1 MTPLKIPVGIS
12 DFKKLR
18 ENGYYYIDKSGLI
31 ADLLTNN
38 SEVTLITRPR
48 RFGKTLAMSMLA
60 NFFDIRKK
68 TQNLFTGLQIE
79 SRPDLCQA
87 WMNQFPTLFLT
98 FKDVDGLD
106 YAFRRMCRC
115 LASTMRQ
122 ARNGWSRGYRR
133 SICRSTT

>member
-68 TQNLFTGLQIE
+68 SQNLFTGLQIE

-87 WMNQFPTLFLT
+87 WM
-98 FKDVDGLD
+98 
-106 YAFRRMCRC
+106 RMKTGHSLSDSQILLLYSWLSRI
-115 LASTMRQ
+115 M
-122 ARNGWSRGYRR
+122 ARW
-133 SICRSTT
+133 

>member
-12 DFKKLR
+12 DLKKLR
-18 ENGYYYIDKSGLI
+18 EDGYYYIDKSGLI

-68 TQNLFTGLQIE
+68 KPE
-79 SRPDLCQA
+79 SFYRTSNRISSRSMPGMDESISNALSDL
-87 WMNQFPTLFLT
+87 
-98 FKDVDGLD
+98 
-106 YAFRRMCRC
+106 
-115 LASTMRQ
+115 
-122 ARNGWSRGYRR
+122 
-133 SICRSTT
+133 

>member
-60 NFFDIRKK
+60 NFLIFEKK
-68 TQNLFTGLQIE
+68 PE
-79 SRPDLCQA
+79 SFYRTSNRISSRSMPGMDESISNALSDL
-87 WMNQFPTLFLT
+87 
-98 FKDVDGLD
+98 
-106 YAFRRMCRC
+106 
-115 LASTMRQ
+115 
-122 ARNGWSRGYRR
+122 
-133 SICRSTT
+133 